1 MLPSRALALSTQR
14 SSARG
19 ALLGKQS
26 VHCGDHQSERVGSPS
41 SEEAPTSYYA
51 ALSTRRP
58 ARQMPTMLPLPLLPP
73 PYEPPPMP
81 PPPPL
86 AARTPELSGPCY
98 KPPPRP
104 PPRHLHCQPRRV
116 PLRHMCGGEGGHL
129 AGHGDREARAG
140 LETSSRESNTPIQQ
154 PTAPRAQGQ
163 STTPRSIFYQ
173 QQPRCQ
179 CPCL

>member
-1 MLPSRALALSTQR
+1 MLSMRRCST
-14 SSARG
+14 
-19 ALLGKQS
+19 
-26 VHCGDHQSERVGSPS
+26 
-41 SEEAPTSYYA
+41 
-51 ALSTRRP
+51 LSTRRP

-129 AGHGDREARAG
+129 AGHGDREAHAG

-163 STTPRSIFYQ
+163 STLNTQEHLLPAATALPMPLSVTRNA
-173 QQPRCQ
+173 QPPGPTVKQWNGRMSSRQ
-179 CPCL
+179 V